1 MRMIKI
7 CEEQVK
13 NPGILEVPKD
23 KSVDQ
28 LPVSHFKKLIDK
40 NGRKEIITALTNLE
54 RWNKN
59 QNPELSKWATKMK
72 SQLKDYE

>member
-1 MRMIKI
+1 MIKI
-7 CEEQVK
+7 CEEQIK
-13 NPGILEVPKD
+13 NPGILEVPED

-40 NGRKEIITALTNLE
+40 NGRDKIITALTNLE

-59 QNPELSKWATKMK
+59 QNPKLSKWATRMK
-72 SQLKDYE
+72 FQLKDYE